1 MTQSF
6 DVERI
11 ARTCAMR
18 KACLNWASLFFNHT
32 WTSFSLTTLLVLELD
47 CFSPLFADFCPF
59 AGVVLSK
66 SGCLGGVC
74 IWEPCWALR
83 KKQKNFN
90 FKIQSTHLD
99 RKDSYQ
105 GCAYLLRNLTTDT
118 TWKPVAT
125 SVM

>member
-11 ARTCAMR
+11 ARTYAMRKACLNWASLFFNHTWTSFSFDVERIARTYAMR

-32 WTSFSLTTLLVLELD
+32 WTSFSLTALLVLELD
-47 CFSPLFADFCPF
+47 CFSPLFADFCPL

-74 IWEPCWALR
+74 I
-83 KKQKNFN
+83 
-90 FKIQSTHLD
+90 
-99 RKDSYQ
+99 
-105 GCAYLLRNLTTDT
+105 
-118 TWKPVAT
+118 
-125 SVM
+125 